1 MKLNLATTLL
11 STLVGSLI
19 SMSAIAQDA
28 TGAGAKPPTISTK
41 LKYLERK
48 FHFDQCD
55 RTFNFLKV
63 DL

>member
-1 MKLNLATTLL
+1 MALN
-11 STLVGSLI
+11 I
-19 SMSAIAQDA
+19 SSQHDNFV
-28 TGAGAKPPTISTK
+28 TVQKPPSIVTK

-48 FHFDQCD
+48 FQFDQCD